1 MGSNPVSP
9 TTNNS
14 SYLPN
19 IFVIGIILYSISGVV
34 MNTQETSLAETRV
47 CDIVTELPVR
57 GAVFSK
63 FGIDFCCGGRDTL
76 AKTCE
81 EKGIEINDVIVQ
93 IEYIDSMN
101 SKSERGEFDK
111 MSATELC
118 DHIENT
124 HHVFLKQHLPITSQ
138 HADKVARVH
147 GEREP
152 YLKEVAQVFGQ
163 LRAELEPH
171 MMKEEQILFPLIR
184 QLDGSTTLTESHCGS
199 VRNPIRAMFN
209 EHHAAGQALAKLSEL
224 TNSYTPPMHA
234 CNTYRALFGE
244 LALLEKDTHDHI
256 HKENHVLF
264 VKAQEIER
272 DLIQQA

>member
-1 MGSNPVSP
+1 
-9 TTNNS
+9 
-14 SYLPN
+14 
-19 IFVIGIILYSISGVV
+19 
-34 MNTQETSLAETRV
+34 MNTQESDLAETRV
-47 CDIVTELPVR
+47 CDLVTSIPAR
-57 GAVFSK
+57 GGVLSK
-63 FGIDFCCGGRDTL
+63 YNLDFCCGGEETL
-76 AKTCE
+76 SQACE
-81 EKGIEINDVIVQ
+81 LRGIAIEDVIRD
-93 IEYIDSMN
+93 IEYIDLKRGESR
-101 SKSERGEFDK
+101 KGEFDA

-118 DHIENT
+118 DHIESN
-124 HHVFLKQHLPITSQ
+124 HHEFLKQHLPIVAQ
-138 HADKVARVH
+138 HANKVALVH

-152 YLKEVAQVFGQ
+152 YLKEIASVFTE
-163 LRAELEPH
+163 LKNELEPH
-171 MMKEEQILFPLIR
+171 MLKEEQILFPLIR
-184 QLDGSTTLTESHCGS
+184 QLDGSTTLPESHCGS